1 LTATASTPQRCE
13 LDHVAPAA
21 MSCHAC
27 HVTSTD
33 EDHVMATHDL
43 DTYIDFLR
51 QELPDMPVLAMP
63 GVRHVGLMHCALPS
77 RGKHRLNTSRPAD
90 AFV

>member
-1 LTATASTPQRCE
+1 
-13 LDHVAPAA
+13 
-21 MSCHAC
+21 
-27 HVTSTD
+27 
-33 EDHVMATHDL
+33 MATHDL

-77 RGKHRLNTSRPAD
+77 RDAAAARHAMARVLASPGGGILVVPVARGGLAAD
-90 AFV
+90 PDRVLRAVSTG

>member
-1 LTATASTPQRCE
+1 
-13 LDHVAPAA
+13 
-21 MSCHAC
+21 
-27 HVTSTD
+27 
-33 EDHVMATHDL
+33 MATHDL